1 MYCLVSIPLKQGGV
15 FRHNLPFYVSLL
27 LSEFQSLWSRARS
40 FDGRDNLIANG
51 IEFQSLWSRA
61 GSFDRKKWTHMQNIA
76 RFNPFQAGRCLSTLC
91 IRYNRQTSIKFQ
103 SLWNRA
109 GSFDAILGLIWML
122 YMSVSIP
129 LEQGGVFR
137 PVNIQQTL
145 AVDRFQSL
153 CNRAGS
159 FDIMCFKP
167 NLKERF
173 NPFVTRAGSFDFST

>member
-1 MYCLVSIPLKQGGV
+1 
-15 FRHNLPFYVSLL
+15 
-27 LSEFQSLWSRARS
+27 
-40 FDGRDNLIANG
+40 
-51 IEFQSLWSRA
+51 
-61 GSFDRKKWTHMQNIA
+61 
-76 RFNPFQAGRCLSTLC
+76 
-91 IRYNRQTSIKFQ
+91 
-103 SLWNRA
+103 
-109 GSFDAILGLIWML
+109 ML